1 MLGAENA
8 KYYNTRHVASF
19 YQGAILPL
27 NLGKNNIVLKNNFP
41 IIIYFFLKKKRR
53 DSSFKIQI
61 FI

>member
-41 IIIYFFLKKKRR
+41 IIIYFFL
-53 DSSFKIQI
+53 
-61 FI
+61 